1 MVTKLN
7 TKEIN
12 SLREQ
17 LIKLNAAYRMGKP
30 QISDIEYDKL
40 VEKLWQNN
48 PKDKF
53 FEKGIV

>member
-1 MVTKLN
+1 MATKLN

-53 FEKGIV
+53 F